1 MFTYGDFIPK
11 GTQPYRIDYD
21 NLSEESE
28 ELFWQLFD
36 EDFYKKYMWDIQS
49 LIMIP
54 ELDLRGW
61 EPGQPPYTILIRL
74 RHNKANFNGS
84 LHTDLSI
91 KGIHHPSV
99 MVPMMYMTYPK
110 NTEPN
115 KKDLLIQVIF
125 EYVRDIKTLKN
136 MGF

>member
-1 MFTYGDFIPK
+1 M
-11 GTQPYRIDYD
+11 QPYRIDYE

-36 EDFYKKYMWDIQS
+36 EDFCKKYMWDIQS

-61 EPGQPPYTILIRL
+61 EPGMPPYTILIRL
-74 RHNKANFNGS
+74 RHNKANFDGS
-84 LHTDLSI
+84 LQTDMVI

-110 NTEPN
+110 KEQPN
-115 KKDLLIQVIF
+115 KKDLFIRVIF

>member
-11 GTQPYRIDYD
+11 GVQPYRIDYE

-54 ELDLRGW
+54 ELDLQGW
-61 EPGQPPYTILIRL
+61 EPGMPPYTILIRL

-84 LHTDLSI
+84 LQTDIVI
-91 KGIHHPSV
+91 KGIHNPST

-110 NTEPN
+110 KEQPN
-115 KKDLLIQVIF
+115 KKDLFIQVIF